1 MGHHSPPSRMEN
13 MRIHHTSL
21 VLAARNPFLQ
31 LPSDASSTVQIWA
44 GHASGHTTVRITP
57 TVTLTPNAPVTIPP
71 SPQPSPTPTA
81 PEVESGSSSESD
93 DDPLPA
99 PTAPTAPP
107 PPATVPPAAV
117 PLPSFPPPSNPPS
130 GTKVYAAYFTL
141 ILTTLPLQNFET
153 SIARAL
159 IADAAFVSPSRVN
172 LKATTPSLFPRLWH
186 SRLLQ
191 ASSTELVVR
200 VTNLPDEHTATALV
214 SRLDPYFTSPEPMGF
229 GSQYT
234 KATSPSSAASSLS
247 VLMRESGAR
256 VFTIGSLRSLCSLD
270 STHGLTLSWEIKDDM
285 AGVEL

>member
-1 MGHHSPPSRMEN
+1 

-153 SIARAL
+153 SQ
-159 IADAAFVSPSRVN
+159 
-172 LKATTPSLFPRLWH
+172 
-186 SRLLQ
+186 LQ

>member
-191 ASSTELVVR
+191 ASSRPAAPSSSFALPTSLTNTQPLPWSR
-200 VTNLPDEHTATALV
+200 VSTL
-214 SRLDPYFTSPEPMGF
+214 TSPPP
-229 GSQYT
+229 SQWGLARNT
-234 KATSPSSAASSLS
+234 LKLPALPPPPPPSPCLCERAGPESLQS
-247 VLMRESGAR
+247 DPSGPCAR
-256 VFTIGSLRSLCSLD
+256 
-270 STHGLTLSWEIKDDM
+270 
-285 AGVEL
+285 